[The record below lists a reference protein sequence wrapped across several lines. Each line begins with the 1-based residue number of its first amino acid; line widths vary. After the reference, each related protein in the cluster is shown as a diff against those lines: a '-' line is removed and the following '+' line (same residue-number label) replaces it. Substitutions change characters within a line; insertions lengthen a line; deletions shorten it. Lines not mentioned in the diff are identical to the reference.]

1 VRILVT
7 GAAGF
12 IGSSV
17 SAKLAQEG
25 NEVIGIDSFTNYY
38 STELKNLRVSEFLSQ
53 FGIEC
58 HSGDLTD
65 YKYVQTLVRNFKPD
79 SIINLAAQA
88 GVRIPLKGLNKYV
101 ESNLIGFT
109 NIARVA
115 VEEETPSF
123 LYASSSSVYGDSA
136 KLPYVE
142 TEKHLIPNSFY
153 GASKLFN
160 ELAIPSLIRGSQTR
174 ARGLRFFTVYG
185 PWGRPDMAYFRMI
198 ANILTGVKFEF
209 FGDGKIERDF
219 TYIEDVSE
227 MVLALNT
234 QLTKSSAGEYDVVNV
249 GGGSPMSMN
258 KLEELLNQI
267 TGKRLESVRLPQRQ
281 EDVLKTMADPAYL
294 LSLINVKPETDLEV
308 GITKTIDWAGGPRI
322 QKNLMEWVESSL

>member
-1 VRILVT
+1 MRILVT

-17 SAKLAQEG
+17 SARLAQDG
-25 NEVIGIDSFTNYY
+25 HEVIGIDNFSNYY
-38 STELKNLRVSEFLSQ
+38 STGLKQLRVREFLTP
-53 FGIEC
+53 FAIKC
-58 HSGDLTD
+58 HLGDLTD
-65 YKYVQTLVRNFKPD
+65 FDYIKSLVRDFEPD

-88 GVRIPLKGLNKYV
+88 GVRLPLGSINKYV

-109 NIARVA
+109 NIARIA
-115 VEEETPSF
+115 VEEEIPNF

-136 KLPYVE
+136 RLPYVE
-142 TEKHLIPNSFY
+142 TERNLIPNSFY

-160 ELAIPSLIRGSQTR
+160 ELAIPGLIRGSKTR

-198 ANILTGVKFEF
+198 ANILTGIKFEF

-219 TYIEDVSE
+219 TYIDDVSE
-227 MVLALNT
+227 MIAGLNA
-234 QLTKSSAGEYDVVNV
+234 QLGTSLPGECDVVNI

-258 KLEELLNQI
+258 QLEELLNQI
-267 TGKRLESVRLPQRQ
+267 TGKKLESIRLPQRQ
-281 EDVLKTMADPAYL
+281 EDVLRTMADPTYL
-294 LSLINVKPETDLEV
+294 LGLINMKPETNLKA
-308 GITKTIDWAGGPRI
+308 GISKTIDWAGRSS
-322 QKNLMEWVESSL
+322 NLDHLVSWVESSL